1 MEIWFESINIDKK
14 SALEPK
20 QINGAWLEQIWTK
33 NRKIETW
40 FQSKIQKAKS
50 LFSWPT
56 SCPKPLPYKYTS
68 NSDLKNTILQLKKP
82 HTNIKKPWKKSQVQT
97 RFQIDSSQTKDSGA
111 FLEASWSFPDPYNTS
126 IHRESPS
133 VHHGLHLSFWNRIY
147 QFMHHKWILIIYS
160 GSYWSM
166 QAIWIVQLT
175 FSCRFKE
182 PPLLGFRCFDLGV
195 FISGI
200 IGLWE

>member
-1 MEIWFESINIDKK
+1 VEIWFESINIDKK

-97 RFQIDSSQTKDSGA
+97 RFQIDSSQTKDSST
-111 FLEASWSFPDPYNTS
+111 FLEAFQILTIHQSIVNHLLYITVCTS
-126 IHRESPS
+126 LFEIEFTNSCIINGFWLYILVRIDLCKLSGLFNWRL
-133 VHHGLHLSFWNRIY
+133 VAGLKNHH
-147 QFMHHKWILIIYS
+147 
-160 GSYWSM
+160 
-166 QAIWIVQLT
+166 
-175 FSCRFKE
+175 C
-182 PPLLGFRCFDLGV
+182 
-195 FISGI
+195 
-200 IGLWE
+200 